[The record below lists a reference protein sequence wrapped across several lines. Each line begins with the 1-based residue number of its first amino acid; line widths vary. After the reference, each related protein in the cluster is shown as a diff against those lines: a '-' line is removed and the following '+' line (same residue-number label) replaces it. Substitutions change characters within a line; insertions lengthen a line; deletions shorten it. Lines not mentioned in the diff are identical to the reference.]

1 LQIANYNISVQVKY
15 LLVCNG
21 IDIHFFEIDFDKKQ
35 FKELQLLP
43 KFEKL

>member
-1 LQIANYNISVQVKY
+1 MQVKY

-35 FKELQLLP
+35 YLEYKNIPTYDSL
-43 KFEKL
+43 